1 MNYIIKFDNRE
12 KELIK
17 RLTDYGFILETEN
30 LDLGDILFI
39 DATTKDIIIIIERK
53 TMSDLSASIKDG
65 RYKEQKERLIHSIG
79 FRVRKII
86 LIEGTDFEN
95 FSLSEKTYHS
105 VIINTI
111 IRDNIHVHHTNNIE
125 GTIDFIQNIMVNLPK
140 YYEEIKEDIVNGVVS
155 KDGSEHNIFKVKKD
169 NLTPQICFRN
179 MLCQINGISN
189 NIANVYVKKYEN
201 MKNFINVLG
210 TNDNNTL
217 LEILAN
223 EKNEN
228 NRRIGEKLAEK
239 ILIYMFGI
247 DKESIDVNKKVK
259 KSKTIKDDNN
269 VKDDKTLKEK
279 IKKEKNVVKETIII
293 DDNNINL
300 NKKSLFQD

>member
-17 RLTDYGFILETEN
+17 RLTDDGFILETEN

-79 FRVRKII
+79 HRVRKIM
-86 LIEGTDFEN
+86 LIEGNDFEN
-95 FSLSEKTYHS
+95 FSLSEKTYNS

-111 IRDNIHVHHTNNIE
+111 IRDDIHIHHTNNID
-125 GTIDFIQNIMVNLPK
+125 GTIDFILNIMANLPK
-140 YYEEIKEDIVNGVVS
+140 YYEEIKEEIVNGVIS
-155 KDGSEHNIFKVKKD
+155 KDGSEHNIYKVKKD

-201 MKNFINVLG
+201 MKNFINILG

-239 ILIYMFGI
+239 ILIYIFGI
-247 DKESIDVNKKVK
+247 DQETIDSGKKIK
-259 KSKTIKDDNN
+259 KSKVI
-269 VKDDKTLKEK
+269 KEK
-279 IKKEKNVVKETIII
+279 TVKEKTVKEKTVKEKVHKNININNI
-293 DDNNINL
+293 VINDNINL
-300 NKKSLFQD
+300 TKKSLFQD